1 MKKLIFYIILSLPF
15 WAFAQET
22 KTDSTAVKEEIVE
35 VTNTAVNDS
44 VTIDYLTYR
53 NPMRAGLYS
62 AILPGMGQI
71 YNKKWW
77 KAPLVW
83 GILGTGAGFVIYYNN
98 QYKEYRGYYLDK
110 LYGNPI
116 SEPGIANLT
125 KEQLATIQDDRKRSR
140 DYAIALT
147 ALAYILNILDAT
159 VDAHLYGI
167 KKDPDLSFQPS
178 VIQNLNTTELALG
191 FGVSYKF

>member
-1 MKKLIFYIILSLPF
+1 MKQLTLYILLLLPLL
-15 WAFAQET
+15 AFAQKEEP
-22 KTDSTAVKEEIVE
+22 TDSQIPEIVE
-35 VTNTAVNDS
+35 TSTRKGLDS
-44 VTIDYLTYR
+44 VSIDYLTYR
-53 NPMRAGLYS
+53 NPMRASLYS

-83 GILGTGAGFVIYYNN
+83 GILGTGVGFIIYYNN
-98 QYKEYRGYYLDK
+98 EYKEYRGYYLDK
-110 LYGNPI
+110 LYDIPI
-116 SEPGIANLT
+116 SQPGIANLPL
-125 KEQLATIQDDRKRSR
+125 EQLATIQDDRKRSR

-147 ALAYILNILDAT
+147 ALGYILNIVDAT

-167 KKDPDLSFQPS
+167 KKDPDLSFQPIM
-178 VIQNLNTTELALG
+178 IQNLQTAELAMG